1 MKRFCLT
8 ILALVGIV
16 LSSSAQDGKWR
27 DISLNFSPD
36 MVLGEL
42 TYTSGREINNQ
53 LFYGFGSG
61 IIYHDQQIV
70 EVNIDNTPTNVYI
83 DWLCVPVFG
92 DIKYRLFDS
101 VVSPTLRLRAGVK
114 GYLFSSEGLSLFAT
128 PEIGID
134 IFRRFS
140 LSIAYNFDKYYSL
153 SKNVGVDLWYT
164 TIGLSFEFGN

>member
-1 MKRFCLT
+1 MKRLCFIL
-8 ILALVGIV
+8 LALVGIA
-16 LSSSAQDGKWR
+16 LSLSAQDGKWR
-27 DISLNFSPD
+27 DISLNVSPD

-42 TYTSGREINNQ
+42 TYTSGREINDQ
-53 LFYGFGSG
+53 FFYGFGSG

-83 DWLCVPVFG
+83 NWLCVPVFG

-114 GYLFSSEGLSLFAT
+114 GYLFFNEGLSLFAA

-134 IFRRFS
+134 LFRRVS
-140 LSIAYNFDKYYSL
+140 ISIAYNFDKYYSI
-153 SKNVGVDLWYT
+153 SNNVGVDLWYT
-164 TIGLSFEFGN
+164 TIGLSYKF